1 MELLEFVQEYPYA
14 LIVAAIVAAYLYVQ
28 VRLADHETKST
39 PEKPKNLEG
48 YDVEWCVGCS
58 LWVPAKTPY
67 CSIRGC
73 PRPHRSM

>member
-1 MELLEFVQEYPYA
+1 MEIVEFVVEYPWSLVVGGVLA
-14 LIVAAIVAAYLYVQ
+14 VYLYVQ
-28 VRLADHETKST
+28 VRLADDEPRSA
-39 PEKPKNLEG
+39 PEKPKSLEG

-73 PRPHRSM
+73 PRPHRSL